1 MNIFILFYKII
12 IWGLILFITS
22 YNIYI
27 NSVDLN
33 NLGIKNEDQ
42 KTLKL
47 MVAFLILLA
56 IIL

>member
-12 IWGLILFITS
+12 IGGLILFITS

-42 KTLKL
+42 KSLKL
-47 MVAFLILLA
+47 MIAFLILLA

>member
-12 IWGLILFITS
+12 IGSFVLFITS
-22 YNIYI
+22 YSIYI

-42 KTLKL
+42 KSLKL
-47 MVAFLILLA
+47 MIAFLILLA